1 MTWGLHLRV
10 SYMKS
15 QAPNS
20 KFQTNSKLQSQMTKT
35 VLFRILNLG
44 NLKLFVIW
52 CLTGEGDMKKSEEER
67 ELGVKEETPQE
78 VEDYLDLRPRKL
90 SEYIGQKQ
98 VVETLEIAIQAAKK
112 RGEPLDHVL
121 FHSPPGLGKTTLAHI
136 IATELGV
143 RIITSSGP
151 AIEKGGDLISILTHL
166 ERGDV
171 LFIDEVHR
179 LPKVVEEFLYP
190 AMEDFCIDFI
200 FDKGA
205 HARSHRYRLE
215 RFTLVGAT
223 TRAGL
228 LSAPLRERFGMLRNL
243 DFYSVEELCKVVRRS
258 AALLKIPIDEEGT
271 EEIAKRSRGTP
282 RISNRLLKRVRDFA
296 EIRGQGKIDKAIAD
310 EALLLEGVDEIGLT
324 SLDRRFLETIIRYYK
339 GGPVGLEAIA
349 ATLQEEADTL
359 VDMIE
364 PFLLKIGF
372 VARMQNGRRATELAY
387 QHFGIPYSDSGRQL
401 SLPTRKKH

>member
-1 MTWGLHLRV
+1 
-10 SYMKS
+10 
-15 QAPNS
+15 
-20 KFQTNSKLQSQMTKT
+20 
-35 VLFRILNLG
+35 
-44 NLKLFVIW
+44 
-52 CLTGEGDMKKSEEER
+52 MKKSEGISEED
-67 ELGVKEETPQE
+67 EKGTVTPNEGEQ
-78 VEDYLDLRPRKL
+78 VLKDTEDYLDLRPKRL
-90 SEYIGQKQ
+90 LDYIGQKQ

-121 FHSPPGLGKTTLAHI
+121 FHAPPGLGKTTLAHI
-136 IATELGV
+136 IAEELGV
-143 RIITSSGP
+143 HIVTTSGP

-215 RFTLVGAT
+215 RFTLIGAT

-228 LSAPLRERFGMLRNL
+228 LSAPLRERFGIPRTL
-243 DFYSVEELCKVVRRS
+243 DFYTVEELAQVVRRS
-258 AALLKIPIDEEGT
+258 ASILKVPIDEEGT
-271 EEIAKRSRGTP
+271 FEIAKRSRGTP
-282 RISNRLLKRVRDFA
+282 RIANRLLKRVRDFA
-296 EIRGQGKIDKAIAD
+296 EIRGQGKIDRNIAD
-310 EALLLEGVDEIGLT
+310 VALKLEGVDETGLT
-324 SLDRRFLETIIRYYK
+324 GLDRRFLETVIRYYK

-372 VARMQNGRRATELAY
+372 IARMQNGRKATELAY
-387 QHFGIPYSDSGRQL
+387 QHFDLPYHESGRQL
-401 SLPTRKKH
+401 TLPTPKKNK

>member
-1 MTWGLHLRV
+1 M
-10 SYMKS
+10 
-15 QAPNS
+15 
-20 KFQTNSKLQSQMTKT
+20 
-35 VLFRILNLG
+35 
-44 NLKLFVIW
+44 
-52 CLTGEGDMKKSEEER
+52 
-67 ELGVKEETPQE
+67 
-78 VEDYLDLRPRKL
+78 
-90 SEYIGQKQ
+90 
-98 VVETLEIAIQAAKK
+98 
-112 RGEPLDHVL
+112 
-121 FHSPPGLGKTTLAHI
+121 
-136 IATELGV
+136 GV
-143 RIITSSGP
+143 RLVTSSGP

-171 LFIDEVHR
+171 FFIDEVHR

-228 LSAPLRERFGMLRNL
+228 LSAPLRERFGILRNL
-243 DFYSVEELCKVVRRS
+243 DFYSFNELCQVVRRS
-258 AALLKIPIDEEGT
+258 AALLGVPIDQEGT

-296 EIRGQGKIDKAIAD
+296 EIRGQGKIDKRIAD
-310 EALLLEGVDEIGLT
+310 EALKLEGVDEIGLT

-349 ATLQEEADTL
+349 ATLQEEGDTL

-372 VARMQNGRRATELAY
+372 VARMQNGRKATELAY
-387 QHFGIPYSDSGRQL
+387 QHFGIPYSESGRQL

>member
-1 MTWGLHLRV
+1 
-10 SYMKS
+10 MK
-15 QAPNS
+15 
-20 KFQTNSKLQSQMTKT
+20 
-35 VLFRILNLG
+35 
-44 NLKLFVIW
+44 
-52 CLTGEGDMKKSEEER
+52 ESEEEKK
-67 ELGVKEETPQE
+67 LSVEEEAPPE
-78 VEDYLDLRPRKL
+78 VEDFLDLRPRKL
-90 SEYIGQKQ
+90 SEYIGQGQ
-98 VVETLEIAIQAAKK
+98 VVETLEIAIQAATK

-136 IATELGV
+136 IATEMGV

-179 LPKVVEEFLYP
+179 LPKIVEEFLYP

-228 LSAPLRERFGMLRNL
+228 LSAPLRERFGILRTL
-243 DFYSVEELCKVVRRS
+243 DFYTEEELSRVVKRS
-258 AALLKIPIDEEGT
+258 AAILGVPIDDLGT

-282 RISNRLLKRVRDFA
+282 RIANRLLKRVRDYA
-296 EIRGQGKIDKAIAD
+296 EIRGEGKINKAITD
-310 EALLLEGVDEIGLT
+310 EALRLEGVDEIGLT

-349 ATLQEEADTL
+349 ATLQEESDTL

-372 VARMQNGRRATELAY
+372 VARMQNGRKATELAY
-387 QHFGIPYSDSGRQL
+387 QHFGLTYSESGRQL

>member
-1 MTWGLHLRV
+1 LIVGIYLVLGACDLVLIREEE
-10 SYMKS
+10 MK
-15 QAPNS
+15 
-20 KFQTNSKLQSQMTKT
+20 
-35 VLFRILNLG
+35 R
-44 NLKLFVIW
+44 
-52 CLTGEGDMKKSEEER
+52 SEEER
-67 ELGVKEETPQE
+67 ETGSNQTAEKGPPE

-90 SEYIGQKQ
+90 SDYIGQSQ
-98 VVETLEIAIQAAKK
+98 VVETLEIAIQAATK
-112 RGEPLDHVL
+112 RGEPLDHIL

-136 IATELGV
+136 IATEMGV
-143 RIITSSGP
+143 RIVTSSGP

-200 FDKGA
+200 FDKGV

-228 LSAPLRERFGMLRNL
+228 LSAPLRERFGILRTL
-243 DFYSVEELCKVVRRS
+243 DFYSVEELIRVVKRS
-258 AALLKIPIDEEGT
+258 ATILKVPIDEGGA

-296 EIRGQGKIDKAIAD
+296 EIRGQGKIDRGIAD
-310 EALLLEGVDEIGLT
+310 EALHLEGVDETGLT
-324 SLDRRFLETIIRYYK
+324 SLDRRFLETVIRYYK

-349 ATLQEEADTL
+349 ATLQEESDTL

-372 VARMQNGRRATELAY
+372 IARMQNGRKATELAY
-387 QHFGIPYSDSGRQL
+387 QHFGMPYSESGRQL
-401 SLPTRKKH
+401 SLPTRKKN

>member
-1 MTWGLHLRV
+1 
-10 SYMKS
+10 MKETEE
-15 QAPNS
+15 QEE
-20 KFQTNSKLQSQMTKT
+20 KIEQSQE
-35 VLFRILNLG
+35 RI
-44 NLKLFVIW
+44 
-52 CLTGEGDMKKSEEER
+52 
-67 ELGVKEETPQE
+67 
-78 VEDYLDLRPRKL
+78 EDYIGLRPQRL
-90 SEYIGQKQ
+90 SEYIGQRQ
-98 VVETLEIAIQAAKK
+98 IVETLDIAIQAANK
-112 RGEPLDHVL
+112 RGEPLDHIL

-136 IATELGV
+136 IANEMGV
-143 RIITSSGP
+143 HIVTSSGP

-228 LSAPLRERFGMLRNL
+228 LSAPLRERFGILRTL
-243 DFYSVEELCKVVRRS
+243 DFYSVEELCQVIKRS
-258 AALLKIPIDEEGT
+258 AAILGVPIDGSGT
-271 EEIAKRSRGTP
+271 DEIAKRSRGTP
-282 RISNRLLKRVRDFA
+282 RIANRLLKRVRDYA
-296 EIRGQGKIDKAIAD
+296 EIRGQGKIDQKIAD
-310 EALLLEGVDEIGLT
+310 EALRLEGVDEIGLT
-324 SLDRRFLETIIRYYK
+324 SLDRRFLETVIRYYR

-349 ATLQEEADTL
+349 ATLQEETVTL

-364 PFLLKIGF
+364 PFLLKIGYI
-372 VARMQNGRRATELAY
+372 ARMQNGRKATESAY
-387 QHFGIPYSDSGRQL
+387 QHFGIPYSESGRQL
-401 SLPTRKKH
+401 SLPTHKKRS

>member
-1 MTWGLHLRV
+1 
-10 SYMKS
+10 
-15 QAPNS
+15 
-20 KFQTNSKLQSQMTKT
+20 
-35 VLFRILNLG
+35 
-44 NLKLFVIW
+44 
-52 CLTGEGDMKKSEEER
+52 MKKSEQIADEEPEVR
-67 ELGVKEETPQE
+67 ETAEEDRPQ
-78 VEDYLDLRPRKL
+78 VEDFLDLRPRRL
-90 SEYIGQKQ
+90 ADYIGQRQ
-98 VVETLEIAIQAAKK
+98 VVETLEIAIQAAQK
-112 RGEPLDHVL
+112 RGEPLDHIL

-136 IATELGV
+136 IANEMGV
-143 RIITSSGP
+143 RIVTSSGP

-166 ERGDV
+166 EHGDV

-215 RFTLVGAT
+215 RFTFIGAT

-228 LSAPLRERFGMLRNL
+228 LSAPLRERFGILRTL
-243 DFYSVEELCKVVRRS
+243 DFYTVEELCRVVKRS
-258 AALLKIPIDEEGT
+258 AAILEVPTDEEGT

-282 RISNRLLKRVRDFA
+282 RIANRLLKRVRDYA
-296 EIRGQGKIDKAIAD
+296 QIRGEGKIDKRIAD
-310 EALLLEGVDEIGLT
+310 EALRLEGVDELGLT
-324 SLDRRFLETIIRYYK
+324 SLDRRFMETIIRYYR

-359 VDMIE
+359 VDMVE

-401 SLPTRKKH
+401 SLPTHKKH

>member
-1 MTWGLHLRV
+1 MACLRV
-10 SYMKS
+10 AVSAKAGVCDLVLTQEEEMKTS
-15 QAPNS
+15 
-20 KFQTNSKLQSQMTKT
+20 
-35 VLFRILNLG
+35 
-44 NLKLFVIW
+44 
-52 CLTGEGDMKKSEEER
+52 EEEER
-67 ELGVKEETPQE
+67 EASSKQTAEKSPPEA
-78 VEDYLDLRPRKL
+78 EDFLDLRPRKL
-90 SEYIGQKQ
+90 SEYIGQGQ
-98 VVETLEIAIQAAKK
+98 VVETLEIAIQAARK

-136 IATELGV
+136 IATEMGV

-151 AIEKGGDLISILTHL
+151 ALEKGGDLISILTHL

-243 DFYSVEELCKVVRRS
+243 DFYSVEELSKVVRRS
-258 AALLKIPIDEEGT
+258 AALLGVPIDEGGT

-296 EIRGQGKIDKAIAD
+296 EVRGQGKINREIAD
-310 EALLLEGVDEIGLT
+310 EALRLEGVDEIGLT
-324 SLDRRFLETIIRYYK
+324 GLDRRFLETIIRYYK

-372 VARMQNGRRATELAY
+372 VARMQNGRKATELAY
-387 QHFGIPYSDSGRQL
+387 QHFGLPYSESGKQL

>member
-1 MTWGLHLRV
+1 
-10 SYMKS
+10 
-15 QAPNS
+15 
-20 KFQTNSKLQSQMTKT
+20 
-35 VLFRILNLG
+35 
-44 NLKLFVIW
+44 
-52 CLTGEGDMKKSEEER
+52 MKKSQEE
-67 ELGVKEETPQE
+67 KESDSKQEAQESPPE
-78 VEDYLDLRPRKL
+78 VEDFLDLRPRKL
-90 SEYIGQKQ
+90 SEYIGQGQ
-98 VVETLEIAIQAAKK
+98 VVETLEIAIQAATK
-112 RGEPLDHVL
+112 RGEPLDHIL

-136 IATELGV
+136 IATEMGV

-179 LPKVVEEFLYP
+179 LPKIVEEFLYP

-228 LSAPLRERFGMLRNL
+228 LSAPLRERFGILRNL
-243 DFYSVEELCKVVRRS
+243 DFYSMEELSRVVRRS
-258 AALLKIPIDEEGT
+258 AALLGVPIDEKGT

-296 EIRGQGKIDKAIAD
+296 EVRGQGKIDREIAD
-310 EALLLEGVDEIGLT
+310 EALRLEGVDEIGLT
-324 SLDRRFLETIIRYYK
+324 GLDRRFLETIIRYYK

-349 ATLQEEADTL
+349 ATLQEESDTL

-372 VARMQNGRRATELAY
+372 VARMQNGRKATELAY
-387 QHFGIPYSDSGRQL
+387 QHFGIPYSESGKQL
-401 SLPTRKKH
+401 SLPTHKKH

>member
-1 MTWGLHLRV
+1 
-10 SYMKS
+10 
-15 QAPNS
+15 
-20 KFQTNSKLQSQMTKT
+20 
-35 VLFRILNLG
+35 
-44 NLKLFVIW
+44 
-52 CLTGEGDMKKSEEER
+52 MKKAGEKTEADPKRKAEEARPEA
-67 ELGVKEETPQE
+67 
-78 VEDYLDLRPRKL
+78 EDFRDLRPRRL
-90 SEYIGQKQ
+90 SEYIGQGQ
-98 VVETLEIAIQAAKK
+98 VVETLQIAIEAAKR
-112 RGEPLDHVL
+112 RGEPLDHIL

-136 IATELGV
+136 IATEMGV
-143 RIITSSGP
+143 RIVTSSGP

-171 LFIDEVHR
+171 LFIDEIHR
-179 LPKVVEEFLYP
+179 LPKTVEEFLYP

-228 LSAPLRERFGMLRNL
+228 LSAPLRERFGILRNL
-243 DFYSVEELCKVVRRS
+243 DFYSVEELSRVVRRS
-258 AALLKIPIDEEGT
+258 AALLGVPIDDGGT

-296 EIRGQGKIDKAIAD
+296 EVRGRGRIDREIAD
-310 EALLLEGVDEIGLT
+310 AALRLEGVDEMGLT
-324 SLDRRFLETIIRYYK
+324 NLDRRFLEAIIRYYK

-359 VDMIE
+359 VDMVE

-372 VARMQNGRRATELAY
+372 LARMQNGRKATELAY
-387 QHFGIPYSDSGRQL
+387 EHFGIPYPESGRQL
-401 SLPTRKKH
+401 SFPTSKKH

>member
-1 MTWGLHLRV
+1 
-10 SYMKS
+10 
-15 QAPNS
+15 
-20 KFQTNSKLQSQMTKT
+20 
-35 VLFRILNLG
+35 
-44 NLKLFVIW
+44 
-52 CLTGEGDMKKSEEER
+52 MKKSEGASPEEEKETGVR
-67 ELGVKEETPQE
+67 EEGGEALKET
-78 VEDYLDLRPRKL
+78 EDYLDLRPKKL
-90 SEYIGQKQ
+90 QDYIGQKQ

-121 FHSPPGLGKTTLAHI
+121 FHAPPGLGKTTLAHI
-136 IATELGV
+136 IAEELGV
-143 RIITSSGP
+143 HIVTTSGP

-228 LSAPLRERFGMLRNL
+228 LSAPLRERFGILRTL
-243 DFYSVEELCKVVRRS
+243 DFYTVEELAQVVRRS
-258 AALLKIPIDEEGT
+258 AAILQVPVDEEGT
-271 EEIAKRSRGTP
+271 FEIARRSRGTP
-282 RISNRLLKRVRDFA
+282 RIANRLLKRVRDFA
-296 EIRGQGKIDKAIAD
+296 EIRGQGKIDRRIAD
-310 EALLLEGVDEIGLT
+310 EALKLEGVDATGLT
-324 SLDRRFLETIIRYYK
+324 GLDRRFLETVIRYYK

-364 PFLLKIGF
+364 PFLLKIGYI
-372 VARMQNGRRATELAY
+372 ARMQNGRRATELAY
-387 QHFGIPYSDSGRQL
+387 QHFGLPYHESGRQL
-401 SLPTRKKH
+401 SLPHPKKYK

>member
-1 MTWGLHLRV
+1 
-10 SYMKS
+10 MKETER
-15 QAPNS
+15 
-20 KFQTNSKLQSQMTKT
+20 KET
-35 VLFRILNLG
+35 
-44 NLKLFVIW
+44 
-52 CLTGEGDMKKSEEER
+52 EEAR
-67 ELGVKEETPQE
+67 AEEK
-78 VEDYLDLRPRKL
+78 VEDFLSLRPQSL
-90 SEYIGQKQ
+90 SEYIGQRQ

-112 RGEPLDHVL
+112 RGEPLDHIL

-136 IATELGV
+136 IAKELDAQIV
-143 RIITSSGP
+143 TSSGP

-171 LFIDEVHR
+171 LFIDEIHR
-179 LPKVVEEFLYP
+179 LPKIVEEFLYP

-228 LSAPLRERFGMLRNL
+228 LSSPLRERFGILRTL
-243 DFYSVEELCKVVRRS
+243 DFYTVEELCQVIKRS
-258 AALLKIPIDEEGT
+258 AAILKVPIDESGT
-271 EEIAKRSRGTP
+271 LEIANRSRGTP

-296 EIRGQGKIDKAIAD
+296 EVRGQGKIDRDIAN

-324 SLDRRFLETIIRYYK
+324 SLDRRFLETVIRYYK

-349 ATLQEEADTL
+349 ATLQEESDTL

-372 VARMQNGRRATELAY
+372 IARMQNGRKATELAY
-387 QHFGIPYSDSGRQL
+387 QHFGLPYSESGRQL
-401 SLPTRKKH
+401 SLPTHKKR

>member
-1 MTWGLHLRV
+1 
-10 SYMKS
+10 MK
-15 QAPNS
+15 
-20 KFQTNSKLQSQMTKT
+20 
-35 VLFRILNLG
+35 
-44 NLKLFVIW
+44 
-52 CLTGEGDMKKSEEER
+52 
-67 ELGVKEETPQE
+67 ELGKEKTEPE
-78 VEDYLDLRPRKL
+78 CPEEKPEEFLDLRPQSL
-90 SEYIGQKQ
+90 SEYIGQSQ
-98 VVETLEIAIQAAKK
+98 VVETIGIAIQAAKK

-136 IATELGV
+136 IAKEMGV
-143 RIITSSGP
+143 RIVTSSGP

-179 LPKVVEEFLYP
+179 LPKIVEEFLYP

-215 RFTLVGAT
+215 QFTLVGAT

-228 LSAPLRERFGMLRNL
+228 LSAPLRERFGILRTL
-243 DFYSVEELCKVVRRS
+243 DFYAVEELCRIIKRS
-258 AALLKIPIDEEGT
+258 AAILGVPIDESGT
-271 EEIAKRSRGTP
+271 GEIAKRSRGTP
-282 RISNRLLKRVRDFA
+282 RISNRLLKRVRDYA
-296 EIRGQGKIDKAIAD
+296 EIRGEGKINKPIAD
-310 EALLLEGVDEIGLT
+310 EALRLEGVDEIGLT
-324 SLDRRFLETIIRYYK
+324 GLDRRFLETVIRYYK

-349 ATLQEEADTL
+349 ATLQEEPDTL

-372 VARMQNGRRATELAY
+372 IARMQNGRKASELAY
-387 QHFGIPYSDSGRQL
+387 QHFGLPYAESGKQL
-401 SLPTRKKH
+401 SLPTHKRR

>member
-1 MTWGLHLRV
+1 M
-10 SYMKS
+10 
-15 QAPNS
+15 
-20 KFQTNSKLQSQMTKT
+20 
-35 VLFRILNLG
+35 
-44 NLKLFVIW
+44 
-52 CLTGEGDMKKSEEER
+52 
-67 ELGVKEETPQE
+67 
-78 VEDYLDLRPRKL
+78 
-90 SEYIGQKQ
+90 
-98 VVETLEIAIQAAKK
+98 
-112 RGEPLDHVL
+112 
-121 FHSPPGLGKTTLAHI
+121 
-136 IATELGV
+136 GV

-179 LPKVVEEFLYP
+179 LPKIVEEFLYP

-228 LSAPLRERFGMLRNL
+228 LSAPLRERFGILRTL
-243 DFYSVEELCKVVRRS
+243 DFYTEEELSRVVKRS
-258 AALLKIPIDEEGT
+258 AAILGVPIDDSGT

-282 RISNRLLKRVRDFA
+282 RISNRLLKRVRDYA
-296 EIRGQGKIDKAIAD
+296 EVRGQGRIDREIAD
-310 EALLLEGVDEIGLT
+310 EALRLEGVDEIGLT
-324 SLDRRFLETIIRYYK
+324 SLDRRFLETIIRYYR

-349 ATLQEEADTL
+349 ATLQEESDTL

-372 VARMQNGRRATELAY
+372 VARMQNGRRATEVAY
-387 QHFGIPYSDSGRQL
+387 QHFGIPYSESGKQL
-401 SLPTRKKH
+401 SLPTHKKH

>member
-1 MTWGLHLRV
+1 
-10 SYMKS
+10 
-15 QAPNS
+15 
-20 KFQTNSKLQSQMTKT
+20 
-35 VLFRILNLG
+35 
-44 NLKLFVIW
+44 
-52 CLTGEGDMKKSEEER
+52 MKKSEEEKR
-67 ELGVKEETPQE
+67 SDPEERVEEIQQE

-112 RGEPLDHVL
+112 RGEPLDHIL
-121 FHSPPGLGKTTLAHI
+121 FHAPPGLGKTTLAHI
-136 IATELGV
+136 IATEMEV
-143 RIITSSGP
+143 RIVTTSGP

-166 ERGDV
+166 ERGNV

-215 RFTLVGAT
+215 RFTLIGAT

-228 LSAPLRERFGMLRNL
+228 LSAPLRERFGILRNL
-243 DFYSVEELCKVVRRS
+243 DFYGVEELCRVVRRS
-258 AALLKIPIDEEGT
+258 AALLGVPIDEKGT

-296 EIRGQGKIDKAIAD
+296 EIRGQGKIDRDIAD
-310 EALLLEGVDEIGLT
+310 KALRLEGVDEIGLT
-324 SLDRRFLETIIRYYK
+324 GLDRRFLETIIRYYK

-387 QHFGIPYSDSGRQL
+387 QHFGIPYSEGGRQL
-401 SLPTRKKH
+401 SLPTRKKHA